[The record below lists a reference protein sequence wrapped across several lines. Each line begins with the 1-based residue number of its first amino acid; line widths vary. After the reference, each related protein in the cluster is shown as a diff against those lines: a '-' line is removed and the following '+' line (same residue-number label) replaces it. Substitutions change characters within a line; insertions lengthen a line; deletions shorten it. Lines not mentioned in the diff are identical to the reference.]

1 MENTPPA
8 PPEPPAPPAPPVI
21 NVGEVIGG
29 AYVLEAAVPARDA
42 ARAPW
47 RGRRLG
53 GDGAVTVRLVATG
66 AGSEALRVVDRAMC
80 ASGEYHPHTAR
91 LLDAGIAASGAVFLV
106 YDAEP
111 VETLG
116 AALERARLPVAETLR
131 LADALL
137 TAIASVHYRGAL
149 HCGLDAD
156 AVLLGPAVGGDGG
169 GVSAPLLLDLGWRD
183 PQGRSIYDDI
193 CAVAALLL
201 EMPEAA
207 LPEPFARL
215 LERALGPQSTG
226 WSSAAEMRAALRALG
241 PG

>member
-1 MENTPPA
+1 MESTPPA
-8 PPEPPAPPAPPVI
+8 PRSAPAPPAPI
-21 NVGEVIGG
+21 AGEVIGG
-29 AYVLEAAVPARDA
+29 AYVLETAVPAREA

-47 RGRRLG
+47 RARRLG
-53 GDGAVTVRLVATG
+53 GGGAVTVRLVAADGG
-66 AGSEALRVVDRAMC
+66 AEALRVVDRAMC

-91 LLDAGIAASGAVFLV
+91 LLDAGIAPSGAVFLV

-116 AALERARLPVAETLR
+116 AALARARLPVAETLR
-131 LADALL
+131 FADVLL

-169 GVSAPLLLDLGWRD
+169 ARAPLLLDLGWRD
-183 PQGRSIYDDI
+183 PRGRSIYDDI
-193 CAVAALLL
+193 CAVATLLL
-201 EMPEAA
+201 EMPAA
-207 LPEPFARL
+207 PLPEPFARL

-226 WSSAAEMRAALRALG
+226 WSSAAEMRAALRALSG
-241 PG
+241 RGG